1 MANLAAFAAHRCALQ
16 ISGSDADMDFEI
28 DNIIF
33 RAKDVL
39 PTNIHLE
46 NRAML
51 DVSTSETKAP
61 SLWDSAL
68 LIRMYVR
75 CASSIG
81 LTDFDC

>member
-1 MANLAAFAAHRCALQ
+1 
-16 ISGSDADMDFEI
+16 MDFEI

-68 LIRMYVR
+68 LIRMY
-75 CASSIG
+75 APPFGSSTRVER
-81 LTDFDC
+81 L